1 MNVYEIVT
9 DRIMELLEQGEIPW
23 RKPWKSSGG
32 ARNLIS
38 KRPYRGINQFL
49 LNISPY
55 NSPYWLTFKQAQEK
69 GGYVRKGEKATL
81 VVFWKWIDSK
91 DASKS
96 ESADL
101 ESVTGKVPLL
111 RYYRVFN
118 LDQVDGIKPP
128 SEKQVINPFTPIQQ
142 AEKLL
147 EHMPFKPD
155 IRYGGD
161 RAYYSPQLD
170 YIQLPPREAFHSSE
184 EFYSTAFHELTHATG
199 HPDRLTRKG
208 ITEAAYFGS
217 HEYSREELV
226 AEFGASM
233 LCAKAGI
240 EQQTITNSAAYIQ
253 GWLRVL
259 KGDKRL
265 AIIAAGQAQRAVDY
279 ILNKPISELSQE
291 G

>member
-9 DRIMELLEQGEIPW
+9 SRIMELLEQGEIPW

-81 VVFWKWIDSK
+81 VVFWKWIDPK
-91 DASKS
+91 DASEP
-96 ESADL
+96 ESDDL
-101 ESVTGKVPLL
+101 ESVSGKVPLL
-111 RYYRVFN
+111 RYFKVFN
-118 LDQVDGIKPP
+118 LDQVEGIKPP
-128 SEKQVINPFTPIQQ
+128 TEEWVSNPFTPIQQ
-142 AEKLL
+142 AEQIF
-147 EHMPFKPD
+147 EHMPLKPD

-170 YIQLPPREAFHSSE
+170 YIQLPARESFHSPE

-199 HPDRLTRKG
+199 HSDRLTRKG

-217 HEYSREELV
+217 HQYSREELV

-233 LCAKAGI
+233 LCAHAGI

-259 KGDKRL
+259 KGDARL
-265 AIIAAGQAQRAVDY
+265 AIIAAGQAQRAADY
-279 ILNKPISELSQE
+279 ILNKSQE
-291 G
+291 D

>member
-1 MNVYEIVT
+1 
-9 DRIMELLEQGEIPW
+9 MELLEQGEIPW
-23 RKPWKSSGG
+23 RKPWKSSSG

-49 LNISPY
+49 LNSNPY
-55 NSPYWLTFKQAQEK
+55 GSPYWLTFKQAQEK
-69 GGYVRKGEKATL
+69 GGHVRKSEKATL
-81 VVFWKWIDSK
+81 VVFWKWIDLK
-91 DASKS
+91 ETGGA
-96 ESADL
+96 ENADL
-101 ESVTGKVPLL
+101 VSVSGKVPLL
-111 RYYRVFN
+111 RYYKVFN
-118 LDQVDGIKPP
+118 LEQVEGIKPP
-128 SEKQVINPFTPIQQ
+128 PEEQVTNLFTPIQQ
-142 AEKLL
+142 AEQILN
-147 EHMPFKPD
+147 HMPHKPD

-161 RAYYSPQLD
+161 RAYYSPLLD
-170 YIQLPPREAFHSSE
+170 YIQLPPREAFLSPE

-199 HPDRLTRKG
+199 HSDRLTRKG

-233 LCAKAGI
+233 LCAQAGI

-265 AIIAAGQAQRAVDY
+265 AIVAAGQAQRAVDF
-279 ILNKPISELSQE
+279 ILNKPINDQQQE
-291 G
+291 D

>member
-1 MNVYEIVT
+1 MNAYEIVT
-9 DRIMELLEQGEIPW
+9 DRIIELLEQGEIPW

-38 KRPYRGINQFL
+38 KRPYKGINQFL

-55 NSPYWLTFKQAQEK
+55 NSPYWLTYKQAQEK
-69 GGYVRKGEKATL
+69 GGHVRKGEKATL
-81 VVFWKWIDSK
+81 VVFWKWIDLK
-91 DASKS
+91 DTS
-96 ESADL
+96 EPESDDL
-101 ESVTGKVPLL
+101 QSVSGKVPLL

-118 LDQVDGIKPP
+118 LDQVEGIKPP
-128 SEKQVINPFTPIQQ
+128 TEEQVFNPFTPIQQ
-142 AEKLL
+142 AEQIL
-147 EHMPFKPD
+147 EYMPLKPD
-155 IRYGGD
+155 IRYGGN

-184 EFYSTAFHELTHATG
+184 EFYNTAFHELTHATG

-217 HEYSREELV
+217 HQYSREELV

-233 LCAKAGI
+233 LCAQAGI

-265 AIIAAGQAQRAVDY
+265 AIIAAGQAQRAAGY
-279 ILNKPISELSQE
+279 ILNQSQE
-291 G
+291 D